1 MKPGTKRS
9 LVRWLLAAV
18 LVVLVVVVAWRFLP
32 ERQVPPGDANVPD
45 ANVPDANAV
54 DANAAD
60 ANTATA
66 PGAGATRPAPPADW
80 EVLKLRKLSAAEAL
94 AAVQK
99 GNQLLAGKKLAEG
112 RAELSKAVLSDALPP
127 ANAAAARK
135 TLTELADKMLFSRR
149 VFDGDAYAM
158 QYSFQPRE
166 VLAKVERKLRLHVPT
181 QILMKINGIRDA
193 RSIRAGQTLKVILGP
208 FHAVVCKGDFTMD
221 VYLHREGGE
230 PVFVKR
236 MRVGLGKD
244 GTTPLGLWRVGLGR
258 KLVRAPWNP
267 PPNSPIRR
275 SIAWGQPDYPLGR
288 RGYWLGLEGIDEETR
303 MHTGY
308 GLHGTDD
315 AASIGREESL
325 GCIRLADEDIELVF
339 SLLYEKWSTVRVRP

>member
-1 MKPGTKRS
+1 VKPGTKRS

-18 LVVLVVVVAWRFLP
+18 LVVLVIVVAWKFLP
-32 ERQVPPGDANVPD
+32 EEQGPPRDANVPD
-45 ANVPDANAV
+45 ANVPDANAI

-60 ANTATA
+60 ANAATA
-66 PGAGATRPAPPADW
+66 PSPGATQPAPPADW
-80 EVLKLRKLSAAEAL
+80 EVLKLRKLPAAEAL
-94 AAVQK
+94 AAAEK
-99 GNQLLAGKKLAEG
+99 GHQLLAQNRLAEG
-112 RAELSKAVLSDALPP
+112 RAELSRAVLSDALP
-127 ANAAAARK
+127 AEKAQAARK
-135 TLTELADKMLFSRR
+135 TLTDLGDRMLFSRR

-158 QYSFQPRE
+158 QYTFQPRE

-181 QILMKINGIRDA
+181 QVLLKINGIRDA
-193 RSIRAGQTLKVILGP
+193 RSIRAGQTLKVLLGP
-208 FHAVVCKGDFTMD
+208 FHAIVCKGDFTMD
-221 VYLHREGGE
+221 VYLHREGSE

-244 GTTPLGLWRVGLGR
+244 GTTPLGLWRVALGK

-267 PPNSPIRR
+267 PPNSPIRT
-275 SIAWGQPDYPLGR
+275 SIAWGQADYPLGKK
-288 RGYWLGLEGIDEETR
+288 GYWLGLEGIDQETR

-315 AASIGREESL
+315 PASIGREESL
-325 GCIRLADEDIELVF
+325 GCIRLADADIELVF